1 MSTHLRDDRECLNC
15 GHLVEEAYCSR
26 CGQKNTQTRQSLLHL
41 VAHFA
46 EDLTHYDGAFWRT
59 IKFLL
64 FRPAYLTKQ
73 YLEGKRQSYV
83 PPVKLYI
90 FISFI
95 SFVLPALIPTSERQR
110 EFYAKKEERPAPDV
124 NRKEIS
130 GQATIGYPNWEGLY
144 WGSPF
149 GYRTVRE
156 MDSIEAIKPDSLRL
170 SPREYKTTAKFVKL
184 YEFKTPYEVGSLITA
199 QLPSI
204 ISKTI
209 FLYMPVFAFWLW
221 IMHNKKRWYFFEHGI
236 FTLHYFSLLMIT
248 TSVIVTLFK
257 IFIYFDSDVLE
268 IPIVIGSALLL
279 YQVWYFYKAHKN
291 MYYESGL
298 LSFAKSTALFIINL
312 GLIAAIIWAL
322 IKNSYNMLL

>member
-1 MSTHLRDDRECLNC
+1 
-15 GHLVEEAYCSR
+15 
-26 CGQKNTQTRQSLLHL
+26 
-41 VAHFA
+41 
-46 EDLTHYDGAFWRT
+46 
-59 IKFLL
+59 
-64 FRPAYLTKQ
+64 
-73 YLEGKRQSYV
+73 
-83 PPVKLYI
+83 
-90 FISFI
+90 
-95 SFVLPALIPTSERQR
+95 
-110 EFYAKKEERPAPDV
+110 
-124 NRKEIS
+124 
-130 GQATIGYPNWEGLY
+130 
-144 WGSPF
+144 
-149 GYRTVRE
+149 
-156 MDSIEAIKPDSLRL
+156 
-170 SPREYKTTAKFVKL
+170 
-184 YEFKTPYEVGSLITA
+184 
-199 QLPSI
+199 
-204 ISKTI
+204 
-209 FLYMPVFAFWLW
+209 MPVFAFWLW

>member
-1 MSTHLRDDRECLNC
+1 MSKHLRKEKECLNC

-26 CGQKNTQTRQSLLHL
+26 CGQKNVETRQSFIHL

-73 YLEGKRQSYV
+73 YLEGKRQAYV

-95 SFVLPALIPTSERQR
+95 SFVLPTLVPTPVRLKEYY
-110 EFYAKKEERPAPDV
+110 EKKEERPAPDV

-130 GQATIGYPNWEGLY
+130 GKATIGFRDWSGLY

-149 GYRTVRE
+149 GYRTLRE
-156 MDSIEAIKPDSLRL
+156 MDSLEAIKSDSLKL
-170 SPREYKTTAKFVKL
+170 SPQEYKATAKYVKL
-184 YEFKTPYEVGSLITA
+184 YEYKTPFEVGNIIAA
-199 QLPSI
+199 QLPSL
-204 ISKTI
+204 ISKGI
-209 FLYMPVFAFWLW
+209 FIYMPLFAFWLW
-221 IMHNKKRWYFFEHGI
+221 LMHNKKRWYFFEHGI

-248 TSVIVTLFK
+248 TSVIVTVWKVLN
-257 IFIYFDSDVLE
+257 YFNSQMFD
-268 IPIVIGSALLL
+268 IVYIIGSALVI
-279 YQVWYFYKAHKN
+279 YQIWYFYKAHRT
-291 MYYESGL
+291 MYHEPGL
-298 LSFAKSTALFIINL
+298 ISFTKSTAQFLINV
-312 GLIAAIIWAL
+312 GLMAAMIWAL
-322 IKNSYNMLL
+322 IINSYKMLL